1 LRKTAFGLPLLKMT
15 KKSYLKTFKGIKMTK
30 QEQKTR
36 NIDVILS
43 ALFGAFIGAVL
54 ALTYVVRTGGF

>member
-1 LRKTAFGLPLLKMT
+1 MT
-15 KKSYLKTFKGIKMTK
+15 NK
-30 QEQKTR
+30 EQKTR

-54 ALTYVVRTGGF
+54 ALTYIYRTGGF

>member
-1 LRKTAFGLPLLKMT
+1 
-15 KKSYLKTFKGIKMTK
+15 MTK

-43 ALFGAFIGAVL
+43 ALFGAFIGAIL
-54 ALTYVVRTGGF
+54 ALTYIFRTEGF

>member
-1 LRKTAFGLPLLKMT
+1 
-15 KKSYLKTFKGIKMTK
+15 MTK

-43 ALFGAFIGAVL
+43 ALLGAFIGAVL
-54 ALTYVVRTGGF
+54 ALTYIARTGGF

>member
-1 LRKTAFGLPLLKMT
+1 
-15 KKSYLKTFKGIKMTK
+15 MTK
-30 QEQKTR
+30 QEQKVR
-36 NIDVILS
+36 NIDIILS